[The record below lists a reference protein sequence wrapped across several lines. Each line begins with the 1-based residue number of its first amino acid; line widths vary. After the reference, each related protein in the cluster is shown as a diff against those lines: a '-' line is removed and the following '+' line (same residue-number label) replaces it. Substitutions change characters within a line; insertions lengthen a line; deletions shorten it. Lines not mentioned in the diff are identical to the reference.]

1 MRISDWSSDVC
12 SSDLLGELPLQALEV
27 DERLAELTAVQRML
41 ARQLERVTAKRER
54 TRTVAE
60 PLDVEP
66 GNLLLE
72 PAGTEDDV
80 LRHRSV
86 EHTYELPSLMPNSY
100 AVLCMKQKHSFS

>member
-60 PLDVEP
+60 PLDVET
-66 GNLLLE
+66 GNLLVE

-80 LRHRSV
+80 LRPDIDHV
-86 EHTYELPSLMPNSY
+86 EIQRVP
-100 AVLCMKQKHSFS
+100 VLARDEKRDR